1 MKMSIK
7 IDSLWDS
14 IKLDKTG
21 VGFRRFDTT
30 HVLDFYAGI
39 DSDGRRALL
48 LICPS
53 EPAVQTDMRAV
64 LVKSSE
70 REDGRWSLF
79 LVLDDVRLLELF
91 SLFCEDLIE
100 SSRSNLNLLDS
111 FVFVISRLA
120 SWRQLFELGDL
131 GLLSENQIRGLCG
144 ELLYLRTLVE
154 SIGEL
159 AAVSAWVGPS
169 RADQDFQAQSHAWEI
184 KTIRPGCDI
193 IKISSETQLDTKL
206 RSVDL
211 VVIELGNC
219 AVDSQ
224 GAFTLNS
231 MVGEIQ
237 SLLKT
242 NYAARLLFDN
252 LLFKAGYIFRPEY
265 DALNL
270 AVRNVAVFGVHV
282 GFPCI
287 TPDCLPV
294 GVSRVKYDLNLA
306 ECEIFKIS

>member
-1 MKMSIK
+1 MSIK
-7 IDSLWDS
+7 IEALWDS
-14 IKLDKTG
+14 IRSDKTG

-30 HVLDFYAGI
+30 HVLDFYVGI

-53 EPAVQTDMRAV
+53 EPAVQSDMRAV

-70 REDGRWSLF
+70 RDDGRWSLF
-79 LVLDDVRLLELF
+79 LILEDIRLLELF

-100 SSRSNLNLLDS
+100 SSRSNFDLLES
-111 FVFVISRLA
+111 FAFVIGRLA

-154 SIGEL
+154 SIGAL

-184 KTIRPGCDI
+184 KTIRPGCDV

-219 AVDSQ
+219 AVASQ

-237 SLLKT
+237 SLLKP
-242 NYAARLLFDN
+242 NYQARLLFDD
-252 LLFKAGYIFRPEY
+252 LLFKAGYILRPEY

-270 AVRNVAVFGVHV
+270 VVRNVAVFGVRV

-287 TPDCLPV
+287 TPRCLPV
-294 GVSRVKYDLNLA
+294 GVSKVKYELNLT

>member
-1 MKMSIK
+1 MSIK
-7 IDSLWDS
+7 IETLWDS
-14 IKLDKTG
+14 IRSDKTG

-30 HVLDFYAGI
+30 HVLDFYVGI

-53 EPAVQTDMRAV
+53 EPAVQSDMRAV

-70 REDGRWSLF
+70 RDDGRWSLF
-79 LVLDDVRLLELF
+79 LILEDIRLLELF

-100 SSRSNLNLLDS
+100 SSRSSFDLLES
-111 FVFVISRLA
+111 FAFVIGRLA

-154 SIGEL
+154 SIGAL
-159 AAVSAWVGPS
+159 AAVGAWVGPS

-184 KTIRPGCDI
+184 KTIRPGCDV

-206 RSVDL
+206 RSIDL

-219 AVDSQ
+219 AVASQ

-237 SLLKT
+237 NLLKP
-242 NYAARLLFDN
+242 NYQARLLFDN
-252 LLFKAGYIFRPEY
+252 LLFKAGYILRPEY

-270 AVRNVAVFGVHV
+270 VVRNVAVFGVHV

-287 TPDCLPV
+287 TPRCLPV
-294 GVSRVKYDLNLA
+294 GVSKVKYELSLT

>member
-1 MKMSIK
+1 MSIK
-7 IDSLWDS
+7 IETLWDS
-14 IKLDKTG
+14 IRSDKTG

-30 HVLDFYAGI
+30 HVLDFYVGI

-53 EPAVQTDMRAV
+53 EPAVLSDMRAV

-70 REDGRWSLF
+70 RDDGRWSLF
-79 LVLDDVRLLELF
+79 LILEDIRLLELF

-100 SSRSNLNLLDS
+100 SSRSNFDLLES
-111 FVFVISRLA
+111 FVFVIGRLA

-154 SIGEL
+154 SIGAL

-184 KTIRPGCDI
+184 KTIRPGCDV

-211 VVIELGNC
+211 VVIELGSC
-219 AVDSQ
+219 AVASQ

-231 MVGEIQ
+231 MIGEIQ
-237 SLLKT
+237 SLLKP
-242 NYAARLLFDN
+242 NYQARLLFDN
-252 LLFKAGYIFRPEY
+252 LLFQAGYILRPEY

-270 AVRNVAVFGVHV
+270 VVRNVAVFGVRV

-287 TPDCLPV
+287 TPRCLPV
-294 GVSRVKYDLNLA
+294 GVSKVKYELNLT
-306 ECEIFKIS
+306 ECEVFKIS

>member
-1 MKMSIK
+1 MSIK
-7 IDSLWDS
+7 IEALWDS
-14 IKLDKTG
+14 IRSDKTG

-30 HVLDFYAGI
+30 HVLDFYVGI

-53 EPAVQTDMRAV
+53 EPAVQSDMRAV

-70 REDGRWSLF
+70 RDDGRWSLF
-79 LVLDDVRLLELF
+79 LILEDIRLLELF

-100 SSRSNLNLLDS
+100 SSRSNFDLLES
-111 FVFVISRLA
+111 FAFVIGRLA

-144 ELLYLRTLVE
+144 ELLYLRTLVD
-154 SIGEL
+154 SIGAL

-184 KTIRPGCDI
+184 KTIRPGCDV
-193 IKISSETQLDTKL
+193 IKISSESQLDTKL
-206 RSVDL
+206 RSVEL

-219 AVDSQ
+219 AFASQ

-237 SLLKT
+237 NLLKP
-242 NYAARLLFDN
+242 NYQARLLFDN
-252 LLFKAGYIFRPEY
+252 LLFKAGYILRPEY

-270 AVRNVAVFGVHV
+270 VVRNVAVFGVRV

-287 TPDCLPV
+287 TPSCLPV
-294 GVSRVKYDLNLA
+294 GVSKVKYELNLT
-306 ECEIFKIS
+306 ECEVFKIS